1 MQPINDEVLMLSSV
15 DIIQERISKHK
26 SGSPVGLISVC
37 SSHPVVIRTA
47 LKFAEDEDCF
57 LLIESTCNQ
66 VNQCGGYTGQTPEE
80 FVDNLKRELS
90 GFSVQV
96 PMIALGGDHLGP
108 YPWRSR
114 PAAEAMDY
122 ASTMVEKYVSAG
134 YRKIH
139 LDTSMRCADDPV
151 GPLDVR
157 VSAQRAAEL
166 CQAAEGVR
174 ENTGQECVY
183 VIGSEVPAPGGFQE
197 GSQAMQITSVED
209 LRDTIQ
215 ETRKAFYGVGLESAW
230 ERVIAI
236 VVQPGVEFLDQSVH
250 DYQPSRAEELSR
262 FIEGDPR
269 LVYEAHSTDYQ
280 TPAALQ
286 NLVRDN
292 FIILKVGPELTFS
305 FREAIFA
312 LEKIENELSA
322 YRSSME
328 VSRVS
333 EVIEGEMVR
342 DPGYWEDYYSGEEGY
357 LSFARKYSLSD
368 RIRYYW
374 SGENVQG
381 ALDQLM
387 VNLTSVE
394 IPLGLVSQYLPRQ
407 YCKIREGE
415 LRRHPEAWIE
425 DKIASVLEKYHQ
437 ASFPASSC

>member
-1 MQPINDEVLMLSSV
+1 MQHINDEDLMLFSV
-15 DIIQERISKHK
+15 DTIQERISKHK

-37 SSHPVVIRTA
+37 SSHPLVIRTA
-47 LKFAEDEDCF
+47 LKFAREEECF

-66 VNQCGGYTGQTPEE
+66 VNQFGGYTGQTPEE

-108 YPWRSR
+108 YPWRSQ

-122 ASTMVEKYVSAG
+122 ASTMVKEYVSAG

-139 LDTSMRCADDPV
+139 LDASNRCADDTV

-166 CQAAEGVR
+166 CQAAEGAR
-174 ENTGQECVY
+174 ANTGQECVY
-183 VIGSEVPAPGGFQE
+183 VIGSEVPAPGGDQE
-197 GSQAMQITSVED
+197 GSQEMQISAVKD

-215 ETRKAFYGVGLESAW
+215 ETRKAFNGLGLESAW

-236 VVQPGVEFLDQSVH
+236 VVQPGVEFSNQSVRE
-250 DYQPSRAEELSR
+250 YQPSQAKELSR

-286 NLVRDN
+286 NLVRDH
-292 FIILKVGPELTFS
+292 FMILKVGPELTFNY
-305 FREAIFA
+305 REAILA
-312 LEKIENELSA
+312 LENIEKELSA

-328 VSRVS
+328 LSQLSKVV
-333 EVIEGEMVR
+333 EGEMAR

-357 LSFARKYSLSD
+357 LSFARKYSLND

-374 SGENVQG
+374 SRENVQG

-387 VNLTSVE
+387 ENLTSVE

-407 YCKIREGE
+407 YVKIREGE
-415 LRRHPEAWIE
+415 LRRHPKAWIG

-437 ASFPASSC
+437 ASFPVSSC